1 MGLAA
6 FILYQERVYVPAGV
20 KKQCRKFWVET
31 SGPDR
36 KCEIFL
42 MRAGAVLAC
51 AAAGS
56 VAPLQVPGGPPT
68 RASNTPPLQTFDRR
82 SALST
87 AFAAGVLNHPEIVFA
102 GETSENK
109 YFPNAISS
117 ARTEESVFKAL
128 SARGYNKDNT
138 IFGMY
143 AAPRTLHRHGPTAAC
158 VWPSLWLAALGL
170 RLMRPLGRISHS
182 VSHVHTTHSKC
193 HLHSRRS
200 HTHHSL
206 TTHSP
211 LTHHSLTHSPL
222 THHSLTSFP
231 SLFCC
236 HA

>member
-1 MGLAA
+1 
-6 FILYQERVYVPAGV
+6 
-20 KKQCRKFWVET
+20 
-31 SGPDR
+31 
-36 KCEIFL
+36 

-56 VAPLQVPGGPPT
+56 VAALQVPGGPPT

-158 VWPSLWLAALGL
+158 VWPLLWLAALGL

-182 VSHVHTTHSKC
+182 VSHVHTTHSPAT
-193 HLHSRRS
+193 STRAA
-200 HTHHSL
+200 HTL

-211 LTHHSLTHSPL
+211 LTHLFPITLLLPCLGLSAPTRLT
-222 THHSLTSFP
+222 T
-231 SLFCC
+231 
-236 HA
+236 